1 MRRTFLIC
9 ALLGALL
16 DGTHGSAQSPASEA
30 SLATTLRAV
39 LEQRAIA
46 GARVAVMVATADS
59 GRALFASSENAAMNP
74 ASNAKLLTAAA
85 ALSLLGPSATFQ
97 TTVWGR
103 LEGDTVS
110 SLTLRGGGDPALRA
124 RDLDALAAEL
134 ASRGVARVAGGV
146 LLDDTLYGAE
156 ALPPGFEQQPGEDAA
171 YRPSVSALAVDA
183 AAITVTVRADPR
195 ARRCVATASP
205 PESAEVVSAAEV
217 HEAAAPAVRMAPL
230 ADGRA
235 RIEVSGRC
243 AASPSV
249 IARRQLHPTAVAGAV
264 FRRALTRYGISVAGD
279 DRVGPTPDGLEQL
292 ASHRSQPLSALL
304 YEAGKRSNN
313 FTAEMIFLATGGA
326 TSGFAAA
333 SERVRAWASAQ
344 GVPTQ
349 GLQMRNGSGLY
360 DSDRLSARQLVQV
373 LRAAWANPVTRH
385 EFVAQL
391 ATAGE
396 DGTLAR
402 RLSMRPARG
411 VVRAKTGTLNDAIA
425 LSGYVLGP
433 TPARTLVFSVLVN
446 GARGHTQEA
455 RRLVD
460 EVALAIAR
468 WNPSRR

>member
-30 SLATTLRAV
+30 SLATTLRSL
-39 LEQRAIA
+39 LERRAIA
-46 GARVAVMVATADS
+46 GARVAVMVAAADS
-59 GRALFASSENAAMNP
+59 GRALYASSENAPMNP

-85 ALSLLGPSATFQ
+85 ALSLLGPATTFQ

-110 SLTLRGGGDPALRA
+110 ALTLRGGGDPGLRA

-134 ASRGVARVAGGV
+134 SSRGVLRVTGGI
-146 LLDDTLYGAE
+146 LLDDTLYGSE
-156 ALPPGFEQQPGEDAA
+156 SLPPGFEQQPGEDAA
-171 YRPSVSALAVDA
+171 YRPAVSALSVDA
-183 AAITVTVRADPR
+183 AAITVTVRAD
-195 ARRCVATASP
+195 ASGRRCHAIASP
-205 PESAEVVSAAEV
+205 PEAAEVITAAEV
-217 HEAAAPAVRMAPL
+217 HASAAPTVRMEPL

-235 RIEVSGRC
+235 RIEVRGRC
-243 AASPSV
+243 ASSPSV
-249 IARRQLHPTAVAGAV
+249 LARRQLHPTAVAGAV
-264 FRRALTRYGISVAGD
+264 FRRALTRYGIAVTGE
-279 DRVGPTPDGLEQL
+279 DRVGATPEGLEEL
-292 ASHRSQPLSALL
+292 ASHRSQPLSVLL
-304 YEAGKRSNN
+304 HEAGKHSNN
-313 FTAEMIFLATGGA
+313 FTAEMIFLATGGGH
-326 TSGFAAA
+326 GFAAA
-333 SERVRAWASAQ
+333 SERVRSWARSQ
-344 GVPTQ
+344 GVSTQ
-349 GLQMRNGSGLY
+349 GLQLRNGSGLY

-373 LRAAWANPVTRH
+373 LRAAWRDPVTRH

-402 RLSMRPARG
+402 RLAVRPARG
-411 VVRAKTGTLNDAIA
+411 VVRAKTGTLNDVIA

-446 GARGHTQEA
+446 GARGHTAEA
-455 RRLVD
+455 RRLAD
-460 EVALAIAR
+460 DVALAIAS